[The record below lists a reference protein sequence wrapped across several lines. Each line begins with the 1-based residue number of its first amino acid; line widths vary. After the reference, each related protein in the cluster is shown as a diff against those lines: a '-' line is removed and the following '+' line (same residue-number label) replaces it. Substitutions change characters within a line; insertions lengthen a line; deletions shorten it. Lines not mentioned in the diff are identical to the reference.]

1 MDIFNKIVQF
11 DKYCEKCIH
20 YDKDQSEFP
29 CDDCL
34 SNPTNINSNKPIY
47 FKEKEIED
55 KKKENK
61 NMEEENEG

>member
-11 DKYCEKCIH
+11 DKYCEKCL
-20 YDKDQSEFP
+20 YYEKDQSEFP

-47 FKEKEIED
+47 FKEKEETVQP
-55 KKKENK
+55 K
-61 NMEEENEG
+61 NIKEEENEG

>member
-47 FKEKEIED
+47 FKEKE
-55 KKKENK
+55 KTVQPKNKE
-61 NMEEENEG
+61 EQNESND